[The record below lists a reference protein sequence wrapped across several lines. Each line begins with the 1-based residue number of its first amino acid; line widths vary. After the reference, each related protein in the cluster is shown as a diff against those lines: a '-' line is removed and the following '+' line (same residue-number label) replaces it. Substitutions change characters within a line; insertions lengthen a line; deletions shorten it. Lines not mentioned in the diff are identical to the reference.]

1 METWQFLAHGIVQG
15 VGFRWSVQLL
25 AQKLGLPGTV
35 RNNPDGT
42 VTIVLQGEPETLR
55 KFKEE
60 LPSASQ
66 FAKISRLDVK
76 VLPKWKN
83 AFFSCIILSVS

>member
-60 LPSASQ
+60 LSSASQ

-76 VLPKWKN
+76 VLPKMEKMHS
-83 AFFSCIILSVS
+83 FHVLY

>member
-35 RNNPDGT
+35 KNNPDGT

-76 VLPKWKN
+76 VLPKIEKMHS
-83 AFFSCIILSVS
+83 FHVLY

>member
-42 VTIVLQGEPETLR
+42 VTIVLQGEPEILR

-76 VLPKWKN
+76 VLPKMEKMHS
-83 AFFSCIILSVS
+83 FHVLY